1 MRDFFEFIGFSIATV
16 VMMVF
21 MVFLVAL
28 MVAASTAPIWVT
40 LLLVK
45 LLFFMPTEKA
55 EMPIQPKTEASCVT
69 PTIPTEKQE

>member
-1 MRDFFEFIGFSIATV
+1 MRDFVELVFFSIGTV
-16 VMMVF
+16 VMLVF
-21 MVFLVAL
+21 MVAL

-55 EMPIQPKTEASCVT
+55 EMPIQSKTEVSCVT